1 MFADVFVCF
10 CPLVLKK
17 LGIFLQQTKYDIII
31 RTTQSQLPRFCKTHN
46 TLRDIDAVAPC
57 ILKPQGDKKIFRKN
71 WERLIQKIGACPGAD
86 LIL

>member
-1 MFADVFVCF
+1 
-10 CPLVLKK
+10 
-17 LGIFLQQTKYDIII
+17 
-31 RTTQSQLPRFCKTHN
+31 LPRFCKTHN

-71 WERLIQKIGACPGAD
+71 WARLIQKIGACPGAD